1 MNTASDDM
9 FGPVASNLVFLTD
22 LKTTSQGTK
31 VRFLGCVDEYV
42 VQAATLR
49 LKHNYPAASSAAV
62 ANVDVVHV
70 LERIKSH
77 GMEVGTWINVI
88 GYVERRKEK
97 GLFVQ
102 AIAVWGAGN
111 IDLNTYEK
119 AVEAKKAAG

>member
-1 MNTASDDM
+1 MNTISDDM
-9 FGPVASNLVFLTD
+9 SGPVASNLVLLSD
-22 LKTTSQGTK
+22 LKTTEQGTK

-49 LKHNYPAASSAAV
+49 LKHNYPAARFAEI

-70 LERIKSH
+70 LERIKTH
-77 GMEVGTWINVI
+77 EMEVGAWINVI

-97 GLFVQ
+97 GVYVQ
-102 AIAVWGAGN
+102 AIAVWSAGN
-111 IDLNTYEK
+111 VDLSAYEK